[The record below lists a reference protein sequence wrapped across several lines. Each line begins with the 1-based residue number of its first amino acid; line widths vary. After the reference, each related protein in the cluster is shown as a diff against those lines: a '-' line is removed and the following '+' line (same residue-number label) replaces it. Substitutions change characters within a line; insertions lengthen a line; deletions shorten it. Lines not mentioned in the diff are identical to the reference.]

1 MALPP
6 SSLKIVCMKRFLFT
20 LLLLFLFGGLAF
32 WMGRQSVEE
41 SPTPDPKVAEAL
53 YTVGDKPT
61 PPEDD
66 SSFTPAKKAP
76 VTVGATPLL
85 EQINTEMTGVVAAVQ
100 PSVVNLELSR
110 SISEEARQANPNLPP
125 GDMTLLSVGSGV
137 IISHEGHLVT
147 NAHVIAG
154 SDEILVT
161 LYDDREFPAKVIG
174 ADVLS
179 DIAVLRIEAS
189 DLHPLPWGDSDSIR
203 IGETVLALGNP
214 LANANSVSTGIIS
227 AIGRHDDDGMGRYE
241 NYIQTDASVNPGN
254 SGGALVNI
262 RGELIGINTA
272 IATRSGG
279 FEGISYAIPSEL
291 ARFSVESL
299 LKHGRVIRG
308 FLGVG
313 IMNIEGQEAQALKV
327 EPGRG
332 VMVTEVRPDTPAERA
347 HLKPYD
353 VITMF
358 NGERVRDVSEL
369 RLAVSFSPVGEEVP
383 VILYRNG
390 EKQELPVSVDE
401 MPSEMSFAGLLK
413 QLDNADDEKTIDL
426 NADDKAKAAPTENIF
441 TGVEVKALDE
451 ATRKKYGLKPE
462 QTGVLVEK
470 APEDWRA
477 PSFPTKGDL
486 ITEIRIG
493 PDRVMPITSP
503 EDFKKVVGQIAPAQ
517 AVHVGYIQYISRDN
531 RLIPRIA
538 FLEPKD

>member
-1 MALPP
+1 
-6 SSLKIVCMKRFLFT
+6 MKRFIFT
-20 LLLLFLFGGLAF
+20 LVLLLSFGALAF

-41 SPTPDPKVAEAL
+41 APAPEMKAL
-53 YTVGDKPT
+53 PELYSVGEKT
-61 PPEDD
+61 SPPEEE

-76 VTVGATPLL
+76 VTLGATPILD
-85 EQINTEMTGVVAAVQ
+85 QINTEMTGVVAAVQ

-110 SISEEARQANPNLPP
+110 EIGDEARKANPNLPE
-125 GDMTLLSVGSGV
+125 GEMQLLSVGSGV

-154 SDEILVT
+154 TDEILVT
-161 LYDDREFPAKVIG
+161 LFDDREFPAKVIG

-179 DIAVLRIEAS
+179 DIAVLRIEAD
-189 DLHPLPWGDSDSIR
+189 DLHPLPWGDSDAIR

-262 RGELIGINTA
+262 KGELIGINTA

-308 FLGVG
+308 FLGVS
-313 IMNIEGQEAQALKV
+313 ITDIEGPEAQALKV

-347 HLKPYD
+347 HLKRYD
-353 VITMF
+353 VITNF

-383 VILYRNG
+383 VVLYRNG
-390 EKQELPVSVDE
+390 KKQEVGVSVDE

-413 QLDNADDEKTIDL
+413 QRDNADDEKTIDL
-426 NADDKAKAAPTENIF
+426 NAGDKAKTVPTENVF
-441 TGVEVKALDE
+441 AGVKVKAINE
-451 ATRKKYGLKPE
+451 ATRKEYKLEPD
-462 QTGVLVEK
+462 QTGVLVEEVPADWF
-470 APEDWRA
+470 APK
-477 PSFPTKGDL
+477 FPTKGDI

-493 PDRVMPITSP
+493 PETVIPVTSP
-503 EDFKKVVGQIAPAQ
+503 EDFKDAVSQVAPAQ
-517 AVHVGYIQYISRDN
+517 SVHLGYIQYVSRDG
-531 RLIPRIA
+531 RLISRIA
-538 FLEPKD
+538 FLEPKE

>member
-1 MALPP
+1 MY
-6 SSLKIVCMKRFLFT
+6 MKRFLFT
-20 LLLLFLFGGLAF
+20 LLLLAGFGGLAF
-32 WMGRQSVEE
+32 WIGRQSVEE
-41 SPTPDPKVAEAL
+41 KPAPFAKAAATP
-53 YTVGDKPT
+53 YTVDKKPG
-61 PPEDD
+61 PPSPE

-76 VTVGATPLL
+76 VTVGATPIL
-85 EQINTEMTGVVAAVQ
+85 EQINAEMSGVVAAVQ

-110 SISEEARQANPNLPP
+110 SIDEEARKANPNLPP
-125 GDMTLLSVGSGV
+125 GEMTLLSVGSGV

-161 LYDDREFPAKVIG
+161 LFDDREFPAKVIG

-179 DIAVLRIEAS
+179 DIAVLRIEAE
-189 DLHPLPWGDSDSIR
+189 DLDPLPWGDSDAIR

-227 AIGRHDDDGMGRYE
+227 AIGRHDDDDRMGRYE

-327 EPGRG
+327 VPGRG

-353 VITMF
+353 VITSF

-369 RLAVSFSPVGEEVP
+369 RLAVSFSPVGQEVP
-383 VILYRNG
+383 VIVYRNG

-401 MPSEMSFAGLLK
+401 MPSEMSFAGLL
-413 QLDNADDEKTIDL
+413 QPGDNADDEKTVDL
-426 NADDKAKAAPTENIF
+426 NAEDQAKAAPTKNVF
-441 TGVEVKALDE
+441 TGVKVKAIDE
-451 ATRKKYGLKPE
+451 ATREKYQLKPE
-462 QTGVLVEK
+462 QTGVLVEE
-470 APEDWRA
+470 APEDWYA
-477 PSFPTKGDL
+477 PKFPTKGDIL
-486 ITEIRIG
+486 TEIRIG
-493 PDRVMPITSP
+493 AGQVIPITSP
-503 EDFKKVVGQIAPAQ
+503 EDFSEAVGQVAPAQ
-517 AVHVGYIQYISRDN
+517 TVHVTYLQYISRDG

-538 FLEPKD
+538 FLEPKE